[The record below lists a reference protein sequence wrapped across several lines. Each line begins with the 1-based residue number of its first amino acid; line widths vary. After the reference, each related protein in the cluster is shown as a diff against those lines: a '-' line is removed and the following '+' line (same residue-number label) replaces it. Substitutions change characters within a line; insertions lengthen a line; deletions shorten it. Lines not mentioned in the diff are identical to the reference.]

1 VPCMAEPRLRYHV
14 RTGALP
20 SLSELRGGNKR
31 VVARALAAIEI
42 AAGTQE
48 VAELLDTACAAARA
62 HVIGLTGPPGVGK
75 STLANALVARA
86 RERGETV
93 GIIAVDPS
101 SRHTG
106 GALLGDRAR
115 IATAPEDQ
123 GVYLRSMAARD
134 RLGGLSEQTVAAM
147 VLLRAIYDRVIVE
160 SVGIGQSESDTSFVA
175 DTLLLLIQPG
185 AGDSLQFMKAGVLET
200 PDVVVVTKADI
211 GAPARRTR
219 ADLEAAI
226 ALNAETGYLPPV
238 VLVSAAEQAGL
249 DDLERAVARH
259 RAFLTGSDRL
269 ERRRARQQRAWV
281 EEAIRARFGS
291 AGLAIAR
298 RLASG
303 DDGPFTIEHMLARE
317 LSSRLDI

>member
-1 VPCMAEPRLRYHV
+1 MAEPRLRDHV

-20 SLSELRGGNKR
+20 TLSELRARNKR
-31 VVARALAAIEI
+31 VIARALAAIEI

-48 VAELLDTACAAARA
+48 RAELLDMACAAARA

-86 RERGETV
+86 RQRGETV
-93 GIIAVDPS
+93 GIVAVDPS
-101 SRHTG
+101 SRRTG

-115 IATAPEDQ
+115 IATAPGDQ

-134 RLGGLSEQTVAAM
+134 RLGGLSEQTVAAT

-160 SVGIGQSESDTSFVA
+160 SVGIGQSESDTSYVA

-185 AGDSLQFMKAGVLET
+185 AGDSLQFMKAGVLEV

-219 ADLEAAI
+219 ADLEGAI

-238 VLVSAAEQAGL
+238 VLVSATEQAGI
-249 DDLERAVARH
+249 DDLEGAVARH
-259 RAFLTGSDRL
+259 RAFLTDSDRL

-291 AGLAIAR
+291 VGLAIAR
-298 RLASG
+298 RLASC
-303 DDGPFTIEHMLARE
+303 DNGPFTMERMLARE
-317 LSSRLDI
+317 LSSRLDS